1 MKLDAIEKL
10 QLLAEHAVDV
20 LAKDLDDPS
29 ITPAKRATLSKS
41 IIEIY
46 VRVFRVISAP
56 LDAPAEVEELS
67 TEPQPMF
74 RLLG

>member
-1 MKLDAIEKL
+1 MRLDAIEKL
-10 QLLAEHAVDV
+10 QELAEHAVDV

-46 VRVFRVISAP
+46 VRVFRAISAP
-56 LDAPAEVEELS
+56 LDTPEPETPQTENVKLS
-67 TEPQPMF
+67 F
-74 RLLG
+74 